1 MIHWQY
7 GLLVSELVIIPSIQ
21 VGTVG
26 LNLTAATHVIHF
38 DRQYTPPRK
47 TRQGPWVKTYEYQ
60 WMLMRI
66 VRANHG

>member
-38 DRQYTPPRK
+38 DRQYNPAK
-47 TRQGPWVKTYEYQ
+47 ENQAGPMGQ
-60 WMLMRI
+60 DL
-66 VRANHG
+66 

>member
-38 DRQYTPPRK
+38 DRQYNPAK
-47 TRQGPWVKTYEYQ
+47 ENQAGPMGQDLWIPMDVDAD
-60 WMLMRI
+60 
-66 VRANHG
+66 RAG

>member
-7 GLLVSELVIIPSIQ
+7 GLLVSELVIIPLIQ

-38 DRQYTPPRK
+38 DRQYNPAKENQAGPHGVHGSRPRSN
-47 TRQGPWVKTYEYQ
+47 TNGC
-60 WMLMRI
+60 
-66 VRANHG
+66 